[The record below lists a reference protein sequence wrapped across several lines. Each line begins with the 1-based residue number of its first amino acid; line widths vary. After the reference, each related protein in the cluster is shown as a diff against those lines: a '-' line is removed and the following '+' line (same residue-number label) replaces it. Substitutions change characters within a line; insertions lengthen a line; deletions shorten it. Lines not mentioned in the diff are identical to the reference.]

1 MSAGR
6 LPAGACDCHVHV
18 FGRAD
23 RYPFAA
29 DRAYTPPE
37 APLQRYRTVM
47 EDLGLSRAV
56 LVQPSVYGTDN
67 RAMLEAM
74 GEGGPNVRGVAVIGD
89 ESDDELAAFH
99 TAGVRGVRVNAL
111 FPGAP
116 EVVDLGRLARRIAP
130 LGWHLQLLIDVS
142 QTPDLVRRLADLPV
156 PTVIDHLGHLPAAL
170 GAGHPGFQA
179 LLGLLREGR
188 SWVKLSAPYRLSARD
203 GPPYDDLRP
212 FAEAILDA
220 APKRALWGSD
230 WPHPAIPGPGP
241 DPAALLDPLFDWID
255 DPALR
260 RRVLVDTP
268 ARLYGFS

>member
-170 GAGHPGFQA
+170 GPGHPGFQA

-188 SWVKLSAPYRLSARD
+188 SWVKLRPLSPQRQ
-203 GPPYDDLRP
+203 G
-212 FAEAILDA
+212 
-220 APKRALWGSD
+220 RA
-230 WPHPAIPGPGP
+230 
-241 DPAALLDPLFDWID
+241 
-255 DPALR
+255 ALR
-260 RRVLVDTP
+260 RP
-268 ARLYGFS
+268 ATLRRSDLGRGA